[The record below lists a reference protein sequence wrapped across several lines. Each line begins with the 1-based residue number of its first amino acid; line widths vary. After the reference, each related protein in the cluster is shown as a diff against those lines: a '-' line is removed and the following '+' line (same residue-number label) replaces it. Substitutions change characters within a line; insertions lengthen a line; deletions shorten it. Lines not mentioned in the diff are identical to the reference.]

1 MVVLGVTLLLTACAR
16 GAARTATSTPSG
28 VSPSAYVAGVCG
40 AVLSWEQS
48 IKSRTDALPS
58 QLASVTSLADGRQV
72 FTDYLDGTVQET
84 NAMIDKVQRL
94 RSPLVS
100 NGREVQAT
108 VVKALQTIRSTLVDA
123 ESKARDL
130 PTDNVAAFQRGAEEI
145 GLSVES
151 ELSGLDSKLGV
162 ADSPDLSMAAASD
175 PSCKQL
181 SSL

>member
-1 MVVLGVTLLLTACAR
+1 
-16 GAARTATSTPSG
+16 
-28 VSPSAYVAGVCG
+28 
-40 AVLSWEQS
+40 VLSWEQS

-58 QLASVTSLADGRQV
+58 QLTSVTSLAEGRRI

-84 NAMIDKVQRL
+84 NAMIDKVQLL
-94 RSPLVS
+94 RSPLVT
-100 NGREVQAT
+100 NGRQVQAT
-108 VVKALQTIRSTLVDA
+108 VVKALQMIRSALVDA
-123 ESKARDL
+123 ESKAKDL

-162 ADSPDLSMAAASD
+162 ADSPDLSQAAAGD